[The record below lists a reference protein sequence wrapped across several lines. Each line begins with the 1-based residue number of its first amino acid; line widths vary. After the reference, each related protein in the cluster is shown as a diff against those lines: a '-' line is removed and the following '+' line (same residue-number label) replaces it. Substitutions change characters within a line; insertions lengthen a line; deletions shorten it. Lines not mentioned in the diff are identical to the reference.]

1 MLIYL
6 GNLTAHLSS
15 LIHPDRKI
23 FAFSVASDSHTQIED
38 KLERMAARSIFLLRL
53 SSVYFSF
60 NICVH
65 IRSLRVFHRTEMTFG
80 AKTLTSELHLTS

>member
-1 MLIYL
+1 MANDWKIIIYAIFLVLIYL

-60 NICVH
+60 NIFH
-65 IRSLRVFHRTEMTFG
+65 IRS
-80 AKTLTSELHLTS
+80 